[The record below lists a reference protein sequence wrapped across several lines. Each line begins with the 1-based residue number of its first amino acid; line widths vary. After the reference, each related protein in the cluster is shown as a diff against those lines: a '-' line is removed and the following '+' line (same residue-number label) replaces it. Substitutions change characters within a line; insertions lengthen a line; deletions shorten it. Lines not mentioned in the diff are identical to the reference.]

1 MVASIPYIEK
11 VIASFV
17 QATAANCNTP
27 TRKGNVVV
35 ITPADAEDVMVTG
48 DLHGHRPNFNAIKK
62 IADLEHHSRRHLIL
76 QEVCHGGPTYPSN
89 GGCMSH
95 TLLED
100 VARLKCQ
107 FPQQV
112 HFILSNHELAEVTD
126 YPIHKAQKMLNLL
139 FRYGLQ
145 EVYGPA
151 AGKVREALSSFI
163 RSCPLAVRLPGEVF
177 VCHSVPEQLETRAF
191 DTSVLER
198 QLDWADLE
206 EHSSVFNLVWGR
218 DYRREN
224 ADRFARLVAARVLIH
239 GHEPCPEGY
248 KVPNDIQIILDCC
261 NRPATYLILPTNE
274 VLAHSQIVERIQQLP

>member
-1 MVASIPYIEK
+1 
-11 VIASFV
+11 
-17 QATAANCNTP
+17 
-27 TRKGNVVV
+27 
-35 ITPADAEDVMVTG
+35 
-48 DLHGHRPNFNAIKK
+48 
-62 IADLEHHSRRHLIL
+62 
-76 QEVCHGGPTYPSN
+76 
-89 GGCMSH
+89 
-95 TLLED
+95 
-100 VARLKCQ
+100 
-107 FPQQV
+107 
-112 HFILSNHELAEVTD
+112 LAEVTD

-274 VLAHSQIVERIQQLP
+274 VLAHSLIVERIQQLP